1 MSGSWSS
8 IGLYSAPLLP
18 ARALCSLGAF
28 LRVGALRFPGS
39 TRLRTRTWTT
49 LVFIILLAILATW
62 VALPGSSYDINGFRA
77 AHPIRE
83 GLDLQGGLQVVLQAN
98 PVAGQTLDKDTLE
111 GTRQTLEKRIN
122 ALGVSEPVIQTRGSD
137 QIIVELPGIKNPED
151 AVKIMQQTALLEII
165 DPQGRQLP
173 PGTIVD
179 TTLGPADRDGEAA
192 ATPIA
197 SPIAGGA
204 TPIAG
209 SMATPVA
216 DASSPTGPVYQTIVS
231 GADLK
236 DAYATKGN
244 SGIGQVVAF
253 ELQSDA
259 AGKFF
264 EYTSSHLGQP
274 MSIVIDK
281 QVISSPV
288 INGAISSSGI
298 IEGIPPAEVQNMVI
312 QLKAGALSVPLEV
325 VQSQTVSPSLGQD
338 SLQRSLIAGSVGLLI
353 VALFMILYYRLPG
366 LVSVIALIFYAVLT
380 VAIFKLIPVTLTLAG
395 IAGFILSIGM
405 AVDAN
410 VLIFARMK
418 DEIRRGRTLTQAIS
432 SGFSHAWPSIRDS
445 NITTMITTFILYV
458 FGSYT
463 GTSIITGFA
472 LTLFIGVL
480 VSMFTAI
487 TVTRTLLQ
495 VVVALGLTNPR
506 LWFSSPPAAIS
517 AAPAD

>member
-1 MSGSWSS
+1 
-8 IGLYSAPLLP
+8 
-18 ARALCSLGAF
+18 
-28 LRVGALRFPGS
+28 
-39 TRLRTRTWTT
+39 
-49 LVFIILLAILATW
+49 
-62 VALPGSSYDINGFRA
+62 
-77 AHPIRE
+77 
-83 GLDLQGGLQVVLQAN
+83 
-98 PVAGQTLDKDTLE
+98 
-111 GTRQTLEKRIN
+111 
-122 ALGVSEPVIQTRGSD
+122 
-137 QIIVELPGIKNPED
+137 
-151 AVKIMQQTALLEII
+151 
-165 DPQGRQLP
+165 
-173 PGTIVD
+173 
-179 TTLGPADRDGEAA
+179 
-192 ATPIA
+192 
-197 SPIAGGA
+197 
-204 TPIAG
+204 
-209 SMATPVA
+209 
-216 DASSPTGPVYQTIVS
+216 
-231 GADLK
+231 
-236 DAYATKGN
+236 
-244 SGIGQVVAF
+244 
-253 ELQSDA
+253 
-259 AGKFF
+259 
-264 EYTSSHLGQP
+264 

-298 IEGIPPAEVQNMVI
+298 IEGIPPEEVQNMVI

-338 SLQRSLIAGSVGLLI
+338 SLQRSLIAGSVGLFI

-366 LVSVIALIFYAVLT
+366 LVSVVALIFYAALT

-418 DEIRRGRTLTQAIS
+418 DEIHRGRTLTQALS

-487 TVTRTLLQ
+487 TVSRTLLQ
-495 VVVALGLTNPR
+495 VVVSLGLTNPR
-506 LWFSSPPAAIS
+506 WWFSSTPSAIN